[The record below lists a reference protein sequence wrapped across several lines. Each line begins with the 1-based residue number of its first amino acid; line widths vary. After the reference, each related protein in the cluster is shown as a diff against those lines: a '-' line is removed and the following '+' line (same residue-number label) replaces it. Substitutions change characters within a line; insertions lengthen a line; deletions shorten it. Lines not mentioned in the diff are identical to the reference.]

1 MEGYGVIASGVC
13 ALSAETL
20 LNFRGGDIEGI
31 GQGASVVR
39 EGVAPHPYP
48 ALTGD
53 TDAQMSDLD
62 SPPCLF

>member
-1 MEGYGVIASGVC
+1 LRWGR
-13 ALSAETL
+13 ALSAETPD
-20 LNFRGGDIEGI
+20 FSGDSIEGI

-62 SPPCLF
+62 YPPFLKIAEDFT